1 MEKINKPY
9 VEERVKDRKNRIS
22 SLYSFVEKTLSG
34 MENIE
39 CKKKR
44 FATMYEGLMDEYKV
58 KAEKLPILDIY
69 KKKKL
74 IAAIRPKGLWV
85 VGANG
90 RIDILT
96 HSGSYIVVDTA
107 EKLKKPKWQVFLL
120 LDKRSGKKMMRK
132 WILL

>member
-1 MEKINKPY
+1 
-9 VEERVKDRKNRIS
+9 
-22 SLYSFVEKTLSG
+22 
-34 MENIE
+34 
-39 CKKKR
+39 
-44 FATMYEGLMDEYKV
+44 MDEYKV

-85 VGANG
+85 IGANG

-107 EKLKKPKWQVFLL
+107 EKLKKPKWQVFLP
-120 LDKRSGKKMMRK
+120 LDKRSGKKNDAKMNSSLIK
-132 WILL
+132 SIVD